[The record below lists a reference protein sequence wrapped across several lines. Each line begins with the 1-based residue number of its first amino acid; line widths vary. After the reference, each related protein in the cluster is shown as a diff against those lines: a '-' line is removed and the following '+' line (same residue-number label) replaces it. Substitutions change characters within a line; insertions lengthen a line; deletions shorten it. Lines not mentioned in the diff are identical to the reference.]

1 MGWKTCMWKT
11 NPGNICITLGT
22 GNDFLEMAHKK
33 QSSNKVDTSQFID
46 MKNIC
51 TRADIITKCEKA
63 DGRLRDFLQQ
73 IKTDEGL
80 Y

>member
-1 MGWKTCMWKT
+1 M
-11 NPGNICITLGT
+11 
-22 GNDFLEMAHKK
+22 
-33 QSSNKVDTSQFID
+33 DTSQFID

-63 DGRLRDFLQQ
+63 DGRLGDFLQQ